1 MVYLIRMA
9 CLIALFGLA
18 SAAVQA
24 QGKEDTRLTGGN
36 STLYIGGYAHKIY
49 VIDEATEQVVDEI
62 QVTSGMPRNLT
73 LSTDQQRFYLND
85 MTAEYFEIIDIATRS
100 TLDTLTL
107 SQGSTRTRIESFAV
121 DPEERYVILL
131 TRSSTKLVDRFE
143 IDSHELSQYD
153 LSTHEFMR
161 AIPWPDG
168 EQQQQLN
175 MLFSPDGS
183 LLYFFL
189 DQVVIYETADF
200 TEVDRWDLSEP
211 LEPGLGPMRFGFS
224 GGLNEEF
231 GFYTGLFTVG
241 SPVRDGRQMG
251 VARVNLNEKR
261 VEYFYTLGPA
271 TKVSFNMTADRTK
284 AYGLV
289 QEIGHYEFWAFDLEN
304 RRLDARLRF
313 AGRPR
318 MRVKPS
324 TNGQLL
330 YVYQAGQTIDIYES
344 DTFRYLRTLDLEA
357 DATTDLIVMPPE

>member
-1 MVYLIRMA
+1 MA

-85 MTAEYFEIIDIATRS
+85 MTAEYFEVIDIATRS

-175 MLFSPDGS
+175 MLFSPTVHFCTS
-183 LLYFFL
+183 
-189 DQVVIYETADF
+189 
-200 TEVDRWDLSEP
+200 
-211 LEPGLGPMRFGFS
+211 FS
-224 GGLNEEF
+224 
-231 GFYTGLFTVG
+231 
-241 SPVRDGRQMG
+241 
-251 VARVNLNEKR
+251 
-261 VEYFYTLGPA
+261 
-271 TKVSFNMTADRTK
+271 TKS
-284 AYGLV
+284 
-289 QEIGHYEFWAFDLEN
+289 
-304 RRLDARLRF
+304 
-313 AGRPR
+313 
-318 MRVKPS
+318 
-324 TNGQLL
+324 
-330 YVYQAGQTIDIYES
+330 
-344 DTFRYLRTLDLEA
+344 
-357 DATTDLIVMPPE
+357 